1 MEKEEDE
8 QEEEEEVEEKEKNIL
23 PLVPLSSR
31 LNAAMKQGA
40 DRGTGLISTG
50 RGPSLL
56 IFTRV

>member
-8 QEEEEEVEEKEKNIL
+8 QEEEEVEEKEKNIL
-23 PLVPLSSR
+23 PLVPLCSR

-40 DRGTGLISTG
+40 DRGTGLISAG